1 MGWAEYPCPNPK
13 IVEYLSAL
21 GRVQAEEIVALIG
34 RRGTGKTQMATMLGA
49 AWKSSGHTARYTTAM
64 EMFDALKSGYNQPPG
79 ENAAVQAF
87 MGPSLLV
94 IDELHV
100 RLGTPWEEIVL
111 ATIVDRRYRDLKT
124 TVLVSNLEHD
134 AFRES
139 VGASIYDR
147 IRESGAVL
155 ECNWPGFRGAE
166 PAGGR

>member
-1 MGWAEYPCPNPK
+1 MGWDDYPCPNPK
-13 IVEYLSAL
+13 IVEYLGAV
-21 GRVQAEEIVALIG
+21 GRTGAEEVIAIIG

-49 AWKSSGHTARYTTAM
+49 AWKSAGRTALYATTM
-64 EMFDALKSGYNQPPG
+64 EMFDTLKAEYNKPDG
-79 ENAAVQAF
+79 AGLLTF
-87 MGPSLLV
+87 TRPSLLV

-100 RLGTPWEEIVL
+100 RLGTAWEEIVL
-111 ATIVDRRYRDLKT
+111 TTIVDRRYRDLKT

-155 ECNWPGFRGAE
+155 ECSWPGFRGAE